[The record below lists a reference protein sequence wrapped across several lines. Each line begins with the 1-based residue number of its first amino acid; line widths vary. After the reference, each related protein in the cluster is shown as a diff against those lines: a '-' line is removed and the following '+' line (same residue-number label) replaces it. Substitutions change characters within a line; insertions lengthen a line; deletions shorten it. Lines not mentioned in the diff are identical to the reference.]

1 MAIRQTQMNNKLTM
15 AQVYVLRRLDS
26 GTKYQIRGDGK
37 KARECRRSGSR
48 VFTDDVAS
56 PSLPVLYRYGLVA
69 IVGTPERPDPTL
81 FYSVSLT
88 EEGRQELK
96 RQAGR

>member
-1 MAIRQTQMNNKLTM
+1 MKSKLTM
-15 AQVYVLRRLDS
+15 AQTYVLRRINS

-37 KARECRRSGSR
+37 KARECRPSTRR
-48 VFTDDVAS
+48 VFTDDVS
-56 PSLPVLYRYGLVA
+56 CPSLPVLYRYGLVA

-88 EEGRQELK
+88 EEGRQEVI
-96 RQAGR
+96 RQAGRKS